1 MSGNTRG
8 KLKEHFEGVHRNLDW
23 SIHHLVASTALIEA
37 TLRQTGEF
45 VAVEGDEEK
54 EQAFFMANA
63 VYKAVIG
70 IAEGIKVF
78 DGLAQDIYGN
88 I

>member
-23 SIHHLVASTALIEA
+23 SIHHLVSSATLIEA
-37 TLRQTGEF
+37 TLRQTGDF

-54 EQAFFMANA
+54 EQAFFMQNA

-70 IAEGIKVF
+70 IAEGIKTF
-78 DGLAQDIYGN
+78 DGLVQDIYGN